1 MNDEWLMQE
10 AKRQQTQATTFDQ
23 QAFYQELARF
33 IKEQSKRIDQAQ
45 GRLDGEL
52 WDHTQW

>member
-1 MNDEWLMQE
+1 MNDEWLIQE
-10 AKRQQTQATTFDQ
+10 AKRHQQAAATFDQ
-23 QAFYQELARF
+23 QAFYQELAAF
-33 IKEQSKRIDQAQ
+33 IKEQAKRIDQAQ

>member
-1 MNDEWLMQE
+1 MNDEWLIQE
-10 AKRQQTQATTFDQ
+10 AQRHQQAAATFDQ
-23 QAFYQELARF
+23 QAFYQELAAF
-33 IKEQSKRIDQAQ
+33 IKEQAKRIDQAQ